1 MKSLGIYL
9 KPYIKESI
17 LAPIFKFLEVL
28 FDLLVPVVVAQ
39 IIDVGIANNDHT
51 YIVERFGVLLLM
63 AAVGLTCS
71 ITAQFFAAKASVGFA
86 TNVRKAMF
94 NHIQALSFTEI
105 DTLGSDTLITRL
117 TDDVNLVQNGLN
129 MALRLMLRSPFIV
142 IGAMVMAFT
151 INVKCAIVFVVTI
164 PILFV
169 VILSIMLVS
178 IPLFKKVQ
186 SGLDRVTRLTMENLT
201 GVRVIRAFCREEQSV
216 AEFEDSNREL
226 TRLNEFVGR
235 ISVLMNPVTYVL
247 INIGAVVLVYKA
259 GVQVNLGNMQQGQ
272 VVALYNY
279 MLQIIVELIKMASMI
294 ITLNKSMACADR
306 IANVL
311 NVKSSMEYPQNE
323 SKKVDNCDTAVE
335 FKDVTFTYGGAG
347 ASSLS
352 NISFSVKKGQ
362 TIGIIG
368 GTGSGKSTLI
378 SLIPRFYDAVKGSV
392 LIDGQSVKDYT
403 HKELCEKIAVVQQ
416 KAVLFKGSIRENLK
430 WGNELASDSE
440 IYDAIETAQ
449 AKEVVEKKE
458 GQLDFQLEQMGRN
471 LSGGQKQ
478 RLTIARALVRKPE
491 ILILD
496 DSSSALDFATDA
508 KLRQAIHKLGNET
521 TTFIVSQRI
530 AGIRQADNI
539 LVLNNGELVGQGTHN
554 ELMGKCQVYREIYF
568 SQFPEERKFYEG
580 GVRV

>member
-39 IIDVGIANNDHT
+39 IIDVGVANNNHT
-51 YIVERFGVLLLM
+51 YIVERFGVLLIM

-86 TNVRKAMF
+86 TRVRKAMF
-94 NHIQALSFTEI
+94 EHVQTLSFTEI
-105 DTLGSDTLITRL
+105 DTLGADTLITRL

-129 MALRLMLRSPFIV
+129 IALRLMLRSPFIV

-279 MLQIIVELIKMASMI
+279 MLQIIVELIKMA
-294 ITLNKSMACADR
+294 
-306 IANVL
+306 
-311 NVKSSMEYPQNE
+311 
-323 SKKVDNCDTAVE
+323 
-335 FKDVTFTYGGAG
+335 
-347 ASSLS
+347 
-352 NISFSVKKGQ
+352 
-362 TIGIIG
+362 
-368 GTGSGKSTLI
+368 
-378 SLIPRFYDAVKGSV
+378 
-392 LIDGQSVKDYT
+392 
-403 HKELCEKIAVVQQ
+403 
-416 KAVLFKGSIRENLK
+416 
-430 WGNELASDSE
+430 
-440 IYDAIETAQ
+440 
-449 AKEVVEKKE
+449 
-458 GQLDFQLEQMGRN
+458 
-471 LSGGQKQ
+471 
-478 RLTIARALVRKPE
+478 
-491 ILILD
+491 
-496 DSSSALDFATDA
+496 
-508 KLRQAIHKLGNET
+508 
-521 TTFIVSQRI
+521 
-530 AGIRQADNI
+530 
-539 LVLNNGELVGQGTHN
+539 
-554 ELMGKCQVYREIYF
+554 
-568 SQFPEERKFYEG
+568 
-580 GVRV
+580 